1 MKKPNNAPIRALAGR
16 TVRSIGGGFKTR
28 DDGGPVIEGYFAVFN
43 SDYELWPGAC
53 EQVAPGAFLNSLG
66 GDVRALADHETRL
79 VLGRTTAGTLTLRED
94 EHGLFGTIRINE
106 RDSDAMNLYARV
118 QRGDVTQC
126 SFGFDIIREE
136 FVESPDGSVLWIL
149 REVLLYEVSVVT
161 FPAYAET
168 SVEARRADLETIRSR
183 NLELRKAKVKEKLN
197 HGTENHPAP

>member
-1 MKKPNNAPIRALAGR
+1 M
-16 TVRSIGGGFKTR
+16 
-28 DDGGPVIEGYFAVFN
+28 
-43 SDYELWPGAC
+43 
-53 EQVAPGAFLNSLG
+53 
-66 GDVRALADHETRL
+66 
-79 VLGRTTAGTLTLRED
+79 LGRTTAGTLTLRED

-136 FVESPDGSVLWIL
+136 FVENPDGSVLWIL